1 MIIGIAGKYC
11 AGKDTFVEIL
21 ESYGFYEI
29 NADKTGHTVLNQ
41 LKTEIVDAF
50 DKKILSPSGE
60 IDRRALGKIVFKKAK
75 YRRKLESIIH
85 PEMIKQIKSQLGTM
99 VSPGGNMKR
108 VVINAAILFRMELHK
123 VCDLVILI
131 SAPLLTRLKRAM
143 ARDKLSLWQTLK
155 RLYFQ
160 GKIYPKFRTE
170 DVDIYFVRNRGKIE
184 SLKKK
189 GEEILKK
196 KGVIPEA

>member
-85 PEMIKQIKSQLGTM
+85 PEMIKQIKSPY
-99 VSPGGNMKR
+99 VAKF
-108 VVINAAILFRMELHK
+108 A
-123 VCDLVILI
+123 LVIFTGLI
-131 SAPLLTRLKRAM
+131 IISIILL
-143 ARDKLSLWQTLK
+143 
-155 RLYFQ
+155 FQ
-160 GKIYPKFRTE
+160 RP
-170 DVDIYFVRNRGKIE
+170 
-184 SLKKK
+184 
-189 GEEILKK
+189 
-196 KGVIPEA
+196 